1 MNQYL
6 RNLVLIAL
14 LSPCI
19 TVAAQRNF
27 DKEHQLELQLQTI
40 DSTLVIPFRN
50 GTIAMDQGDLILA
63 DSLYSIVMAKA
74 PSFDPV
80 LRRLGSIRAS
90 LGKPHEGLYYCNKAV
105 EIKRSAYNLLSLA
118 NIYAF
123 IEGYRDLPKAM
134 DLLREARSLPDGD
147 DIDIIGLI
155 GQVQLQQ
162 NDVEGFRKT
171 AQLMRDAYPGEMY
184 THYFSAIENAVDMK
198 WTDARNEILQAQE
211 LGLDEGTV
219 QGFLDSGIN
228 KHLKRKSWAIGLIFV
243 VAAWMAGLL
252 LLFIIGKII
261 SNITMKSI
269 EKDEL
274 GDRRN
279 QSLRSFYKSLINA
292 GGIYYYI
299 SLPIIILLVI
309 GLAGAII
316 YLFILAGRIPIKL
329 VLILVIGAC
338 ISIYAMIRSLL
349 VKVKSSDPG
358 RELKRE
364 EAPKLFELTE
374 EVAKTLDTR
383 PIDEIRITHGTDLA
397 VYERGT
403 WKEKLGNR
411 AQRILILGTGV
422 LKDFKK
428 SDFKSILAHEY
439 GHFSHRDTAG
449 GEIALRVM
457 NDMSKYFYALYEHG
471 QAVWWNFSFQFLRIY
486 HFIFR
491 RISHGSTR
499 LQEVMADRV
508 AVQTYGQAA
517 FQNGLTHVVRRDIE
531 FNYLANK
538 EIESGN
544 LAKRSFSNFYELPAT
559 SDGVVETEL
568 DKALN
573 QQTTE
578 DDTHPSPFDRFR
590 YASRISTV
598 VHDND
603 SQPVTDLFINWNSLT
618 QEMSQLI
625 ADAVN
630 NGQ

>member
-6 RNLVLIAL
+6 RNLVLIVL
-14 LSPCI
+14 LSPFI

-40 DSTLVIPFRN
+40 DSNLVTTFRN
-50 GTIAMDQGDLILA
+50 GTTAMDQGDLILA

-90 LGKPHEGLYYCNKAV
+90 LGKPHEGLYYCTKAL

-118 NIYAF
+118 NFYTF
-123 IEGYRDLPKAM
+123 YEGYKDLPKAM
-134 DLLREARSLPDGD
+134 ELLREARSLPDGG

-162 NDVEGFRKT
+162 NDIEGFRKT
-171 AQLMRDAYPGEMY
+171 AQLMRNAYPGEMY
-184 THYFSAIENAVDMK
+184 THYFSAIENAVDNK
-198 WTDARNEILQAQE
+198 WTDAKNEILQAKE

-228 KHLKRKSWAIGLIFV
+228 KHLKRKSWAVGLIFV

-252 LLFIIGKII
+252 LLFAIGKII

-316 YLFILAGRIPIKL
+316 YLFILAGRIPIKF
-329 VLILVIGAC
+329 VLILVVGAC

-358 RELKRE
+358 RELKRD

-374 EVAKTLDTR
+374 EVAKSLDTR

-403 WKEKLGNR
+403 WKEKLGDQ

-428 SDFKSILAHEY
+428 SDFKAILAHEY
-439 GHFSHRDTAG
+439 GHFAHRDTAG

-471 QAVWWNFSFQFLRIY
+471 QTVWWNFSFQFLRLY

-491 RISHGSTR
+491 RKSHGSTR

-517 FQNGLTHVVRRDIE
+517 FQNGLTHVIRRDIE

-538 EIESGN
+538 EIELGN
-544 LAKRSFSNFYELPAT
+544 LAKRSFSNFYNLTAA

-573 QQTTE
+573 LKTTE
-578 DDTHPSPFDRFR
+578 DDTHPCPSDRFK
-590 YASRISTV
+590 YASRISTA

-603 SQPVTDLFINWNSLT
+603 SQPVTDLFVDWNSLT

-625 ADAVN
+625 ADAVK
-630 NGQ
+630 NG